1 VKALAL
7 EALRRHRLQ
16 VVAGH
21 LRPLPL
27 ATRRPPLPEPARRP
41 PLQVKAR
48 RHPQRWRPVLVV
60 LVVLVVQEAQLLVGN
75 GCNCEFESTV
85 LVYPR
90 PGVLK
95 RIRLMKPHLSL
106 HTSTVIIMKTC
117 HDIVKRKSSAPSF
130 YQNTPALGASLAA
143 DVIKP

>member
-48 RHPQRWRPVLVV
+48 RHPLEMAARPRR
-60 LVVLVVQEAQLLVGN
+60 
-75 GCNCEFESTV
+75 
-85 LVYPR
+85 PRR
-90 PGVLK
+90 PGG
-95 RIRLMKPHLSL
+95 
-106 HTSTVIIMKTC
+106 STT
-117 HDIVKRKSSAPSF
+117 R
-130 YQNTPALGASLAA
+130 G
-143 DVIKP
+143 